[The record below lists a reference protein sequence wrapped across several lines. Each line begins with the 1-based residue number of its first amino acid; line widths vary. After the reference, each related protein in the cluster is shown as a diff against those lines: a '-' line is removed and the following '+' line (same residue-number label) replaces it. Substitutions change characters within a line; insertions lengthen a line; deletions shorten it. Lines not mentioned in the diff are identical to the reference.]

1 MQRRQLIKLGV
12 GAAVASVLARLRP
25 LVGAVAPGADQEK
38 AAASALHEAYF
49 NPELPLE
56 SRITDLIDQLSTK
69 EKISF
74 LYFLNS
80 GVPRL
85 DIPQFLLGNE
95 ALHGLV
101 RPGKNTVFPESI
113 GLGATFN
120 PVLIHR
126 MATAISDEA
135 RARWNTAAA
144 DIHTA
149 RSKLFTWPTTAKG
162 RLGYVAFIHQLN
174 ETLILFG
181 PVVNM
186 ARDPRWGRTQETYGE
201 DPYLTSQLGVA
212 YVKGLQGDDPRYF
225 KTIAT
230 LKHFAGYNV
239 ETNRFAFNA
248 IASNRYWH
256 EYDFVP
262 YRACVTQANAQSIM
276 GAYNAINGVPCCCN
290 KWLLTDELRER
301 WHFDGFVISDAGA
314 VSHICGVHHY
324 VKTPAEAA
332 AAALNAGL
340 DVELGWWS
348 KYPNLFNEFLPEAL
362 EKNLVSM
369 ATIDRALSRVFRAR
383 FRLGM
388 FDPPERVPYAKIPA
402 SVIGCRK
409 HIELAR
415 EIACQSIV
423 LMQNNPVNNT
433 GPLLPLT
440 FSAIHRIAVVGNS
453 AGKAEFG
460 DYSGV
465 SSIRPV
471 TFIRALEERISK
483 SEHKPEMRWI
493 KSQAAHK
500 PVKLSDQDIDYIKNA
515 HAVFIC
521 VTSPY
526 AWEGHDQTHLE
537 LDADQE
543 ALVKNIRALNPRIIT
558 ILYTGTAVAIPWIK
572 KHVPAIVNAW
582 YPGEE
587 GGNALADVLFGDY
600 NPAGRLP
607 LTYYAATNDLPPMD
621 QYDLYKGN
629 GRTYMYFKGQ
639 VLYPFGHGLS
649 YTTFTYSNLRLSATT
664 FEGHERLIPHV
675 LKVQA
680 DVTNTGDRDGDE
692 VVQVYIHQLVSQ
704 FPQPVKQLKA
714 FSRVHI
720 AKGKTQTVEF
730 EMPLREWALWDG
742 SRNELRVFPGG
753 YDVLV
758 GASAMDIRLTSR
770 VKISNE

>member
-1 MQRRQLIKLGV
+1 MQRRRLIKLGA
-12 GAAVASVLARLRP
+12 GAAVASVLARLKP
-25 LVGAVAPGADQEK
+25 VVGAVATFADREK
-38 AAASALHEAYF
+38 MSAKAKGDAYF
-49 NPELPLE
+49 NPELPMD
-56 SRITDLIDQLSTK
+56 SRIANLIAQLNTR

-80 GVPRL
+80 GIPRL

-101 RPGKNTVFPESI
+101 RPGKNTVFPEAI
-113 GLGATFN
+113 GLGATFH
-120 PVLIHR
+120 PTLIHR
-126 MATAISDEA
+126 MTTAISDEA
-135 RARWNTAAA
+135 RARWNTGAS
-144 DIHTA
+144 DIHTS
-149 RSKLFTWPTTAKG
+149 RSKLFTWPTTAKE
-162 RLGYVAFIHQLN
+162 RRRHVAFIHQLN

-201 DPYLTSQLGVA
+201 DPHLTSQLGVA
-212 YVKGLQGDDPRYF
+212 YVKGLQGDDPQYF

-256 EYDFVP
+256 EYEFVP
-262 YRACVTQANAQSIM
+262 YRACVTQANVQSVM

-290 KWLLTDELRER
+290 KWLLTDQLRNL

-314 VSHICGVHHY
+314 VSHICGAHHY

-340 DVELGWWS
+340 DMELGWWS
-348 KYPNLFNEFLPEAL
+348 KYPNLFNDFLPEAL
-362 EKNLVSM
+362 EKKLVTM
-369 ATIDRALSRVFRAR
+369 ATIDCALTRVFRAR

-388 FDPPERVPYAKIPA
+388 FDPPDRVPYAKIQA

-409 HIELAR
+409 HIDLAR
-415 EIACQSIV
+415 EIARESIV
-423 LMQNNPVNNT
+423 LMQNNPARDT
-433 GPLLPLT
+433 GPLLPLN
-440 FSAIHRIAVVGNS
+440 FEAIHRIAVVGNS
-453 AGKAEFG
+453 AGRAEFG

-465 SSIRPV
+465 STIRPV
-471 TFIRALEERISK
+471 TLIRALKERISK
-483 SEHKPEMRWI
+483 SMHKPEMRWI
-493 KSQAAHK
+493 KSNAAHK
-500 PVKLSDQDIDYIKNA
+500 PIELSVQDIDFIKSA
-515 HAVFIC
+515 QAVFVC

-543 ALVKNIRALNPRIIT
+543 ALVRNIHAVNPMVIV

-582 YPGEE
+582 YPGEQ
-587 GGNALADVLFGDY
+587 GGNAVADVLFGDY

-607 LTYYAATNDLPPMD
+607 LTYYAATDDLPPMD
-621 QYDLYKGN
+621 QYDLFKGR
-629 GRTYMYFKGQ
+629 GRTYMYFKGD

-649 YTTFTYSNLRLSATT
+649 YTTFTYSKLRLSART
-664 FEGHERLIPHV
+664 FEGHERLIPHI
-675 LKVQA
+675 LTVQA
-680 DVTNTGDRDGDE
+680 DVTNSGDRDGDE
-692 VVQVYIHQLVSQ
+692 VVQVYIHQLVSP

-714 FSRVHI
+714 FSRIHI

-730 EMPLREWALWDG
+730 NLPLRDWALWDD
-742 SRNELRVFPGG
+742 SRNELRVFPGE

-758 GASAMDIRLTSR
+758 GASAMDIRLNSR

>member
-1 MQRRQLIKLGV
+1 MQRRRLIKLGA
-12 GAAVASVLARLRP
+12 GAAVASVLARLKP
-25 LVGAVAPGADQEK
+25 VVGAVATFADREK
-38 AAASALHEAYF
+38 MSAKAKGDAYF
-49 NPELPLE
+49 NPELPMD
-56 SRITDLIDQLSTK
+56 SRIANLIAQLNTR

-80 GVPRL
+80 GIPRL

-101 RPGKNTVFPESI
+101 RPGKNTVFPEAI
-113 GLGATFN
+113 GLGATFH
-120 PVLIHR
+120 PTLIHR
-126 MATAISDEA
+126 MTTAISDEA
-135 RARWNTAAA
+135 RARWNTGAS
-144 DIHTA
+144 DIHTS
-149 RSKLFTWPTTAKG
+149 RSKLFTWPTTAKE
-162 RLGYVAFIHQLN
+162 RRRHVAFIHQLN

-201 DPYLTSQLGVA
+201 DPHLTSQLGVA
-212 YVKGLQGDDPRYF
+212 YVKGLQGDDPQYF

-256 EYDFVP
+256 EYEFVP
-262 YRACVTQANAQSIM
+262 YRACVTQANVQSVM

-290 KWLLTDELRER
+290 KWLLTDQLRNL

-314 VSHICGVHHY
+314 VSHICGAHHY

-340 DVELGWWS
+340 DMELGWWS
-348 KYPNLFNEFLPEAL
+348 KYPNLFNDFLPEAL
-362 EKNLVSM
+362 EKKLVTM
-369 ATIDRALSRVFRAR
+369 ATIDCALTRVFRAR

-388 FDPPERVPYAKIPA
+388 FDPPDRVPYAKIQA

-409 HIELAR
+409 HIDLAR
-415 EIACQSIV
+415 EIARESIV
-423 LMQNNPVNNT
+423 LMQNNPTRDT
-433 GPLLPLT
+433 GPLLPLN
-440 FSAIHRIAVVGNS
+440 FEAIHRIAVVGNS
-453 AGKAEFG
+453 AGRAEFG

-465 SSIRPV
+465 STIRPV
-471 TFIRALEERISK
+471 TLIRALKERISK
-483 SEHKPEMRWI
+483 SRHKPEMRWI

-500 PVKLSDQDIDYIKNA
+500 PIVLSVQDIDFIKSA
-515 HAVFIC
+515 QAVFVC

-543 ALVKNIRALNPRIIT
+543 ALVRNIHAVNPMVIV

-582 YPGEE
+582 YPGEQ
-587 GGNALADVLFGDY
+587 GGNAVADVLFGDY

-607 LTYYAATNDLPPMD
+607 LTYYAATDDLPPMD
-621 QYDLYKGN
+621 QYDLFKGR
-629 GRTYMYFKGQ
+629 GRTYMYFKGD

-649 YTTFTYSNLRLSATT
+649 YTTFTYSKLRLSGRT
-664 FEGHERLIPHV
+664 FEGHERLIPHI
-675 LKVQA
+675 LTVQA
-680 DVTNTGDRDGDE
+680 DVTNSGDRDGDE
-692 VVQVYIHQLVSQ
+692 VVQVYIHQLVSP

-714 FSRVHI
+714 FSRIHI

-730 EMPLREWALWDG
+730 NLPLRDWALWDG
-742 SRNELRVFPGG
+742 SRNELRVFPGE

-758 GASAMDIRLTSR
+758 GASAMDIRLNSR

>member
-1 MQRRQLIKLGV
+1 MQRRRLIKLGA
-12 GAAVASVLARLRP
+12 GAAVASVLARLKP
-25 LVGAVAPGADQEK
+25 VVGAVATFADREK
-38 AAASALHEAYF
+38 MSAKAKGDAYF
-49 NPELPLE
+49 NPELPMD
-56 SRITDLIDQLSTK
+56 SRIANLIAQLNTR

-80 GVPRL
+80 GIPRL

-101 RPGKNTVFPESI
+101 RPGKNTVFPEAI
-113 GLGATFN
+113 GLGATFH
-120 PVLIHR
+120 PTLIHR
-126 MATAISDEA
+126 MTTAISDEA
-135 RARWNTAAA
+135 RARWNTGAS
-144 DIHTA
+144 DIHTS
-149 RSKLFTWPTTAKG
+149 RSKLFTWPTTAKE
-162 RLGYVAFIHQLN
+162 RRRHVAFIHQLN

-201 DPYLTSQLGVA
+201 DPHLTSQLGVA
-212 YVKGLQGDDPRYF
+212 YVKGLQGDDPQYF

-256 EYDFVP
+256 EYEFVP
-262 YRACVTQANAQSIM
+262 YRACVTQANVQSVM

-290 KWLLTDELRER
+290 KWLLTDQLRNL

-314 VSHICGVHHY
+314 VSHICGAHHY

-340 DVELGWWS
+340 DMELGWWS
-348 KYPNLFNEFLPEAL
+348 KYPNLFNDFLPEAL
-362 EKNLVSM
+362 EKKLVTM
-369 ATIDRALSRVFRAR
+369 ATIDCALTRVFRAR

-388 FDPPERVPYAKIPA
+388 FDPPDRVPYAKIQA

-409 HIELAR
+409 HIDLAR
-415 EIACQSIV
+415 EIARESIV
-423 LMQNNPVNNT
+423 LMQNNPARDT
-433 GPLLPLT
+433 GPLLPLN
-440 FSAIHRIAVVGNS
+440 FEAIHRIAVVGNS
-453 AGKAEFG
+453 AGRAEFG

-465 SSIRPV
+465 STIRPV
-471 TFIRALEERISK
+471 TLIRALKERISK
-483 SEHKPEMRWI
+483 SMHKPEMRWI
-493 KSQAAHK
+493 KSNAAHK
-500 PVKLSDQDIDYIKNA
+500 PIELSVQDIDFIKSA
-515 HAVFIC
+515 QAVFVC

-543 ALVKNIRALNPRIIT
+543 ALVRNIHAVNPMVIV

-582 YPGEE
+582 YPGEQ
-587 GGNALADVLFGDY
+587 GGNAVADVLFGDY

-607 LTYYAATNDLPPMD
+607 LTYYAATDDLPPMD
-621 QYDLYKGN
+621 QYDLFKGR
-629 GRTYMYFKGQ
+629 GRTYMYFKGD

-649 YTTFTYSNLRLSATT
+649 YTTFTYSKLRLSGRT
-664 FEGHERLIPHV
+664 FEGHERLIPHI
-675 LKVQA
+675 LTVQA
-680 DVTNTGDRDGDE
+680 DVTNSGDRDGDE
-692 VVQVYIHQLVSQ
+692 VVQVYIHQLVSP

-714 FSRVHI
+714 FSRIHI

-730 EMPLREWALWDG
+730 NLPLRDWALWDG
-742 SRNELRVFPGG
+742 SRNELRVFPGE

-758 GASAMDIRLTSR
+758 GASAMDIRLNSR